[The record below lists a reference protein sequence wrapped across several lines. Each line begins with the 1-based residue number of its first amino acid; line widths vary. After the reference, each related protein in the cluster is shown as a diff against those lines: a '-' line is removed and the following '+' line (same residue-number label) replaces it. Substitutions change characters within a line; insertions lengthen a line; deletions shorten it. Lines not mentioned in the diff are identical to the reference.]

1 MKPASLAL
9 VSRVARMATVF
20 IGTGNTQYLA
30 GRLEENAVFFEN
42 NCQTG

>member
-1 MKPASLAL
+1 
-9 VSRVARMATVF
+9 MATVF

-42 NCQTG
+42 NCQIGIAVSIRIGGFF